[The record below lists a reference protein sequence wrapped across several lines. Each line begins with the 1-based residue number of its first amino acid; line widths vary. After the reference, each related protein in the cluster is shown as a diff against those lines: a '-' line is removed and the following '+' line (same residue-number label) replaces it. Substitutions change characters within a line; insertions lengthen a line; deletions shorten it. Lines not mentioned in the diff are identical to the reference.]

1 MACVAWCVSFGGTQY
16 LEGSKDSS
24 NEQQQVV
31 KVVVNLQNGV
41 RGVASHE
48 GAHSVVNLVAVGAG
62 RRASLGVRDA
72 ALQIRLHRLDYID

>member
-1 MACVAWCVSFGGTQY
+1 VWRGVSFEGTQY

-24 NEQQQVV
+24 NEQQVV
-31 KVVVNLQNGV
+31 KLVVNLQNGV

-48 GAHSVVNLVAVGAG
+48 GTHSVVNLVAVGAG

-72 ALQIRLHRLDYID
+72 VLQIRLHRLDYID